1 MFSFCSFLVLI
12 AIIILSFILFFIT
25 NHETKNYCSC
35 NSKIK
40 KEGGCNKL
48 KNTCECKKDIY
59 LAESIKG
66 TNCYDCDT
74 QIKKKNKIKSKKFL
88 YLKVGKYKNKIK
100 AHTKIDIQCNYYKT
114 ELKFKYCEKEKH
126 NAVFIVKNVKGLLS
140 EATKGV
146 AILIK
151 KNKHNI
157 IYNYISSYNR
167 NKKKLFISLFDQN
180 GDIVLIKGCVKIKL
194 IMCSEEKICNCD
206 DNNYKHPK
214 NKTGGMC
221 R

>member
-1 MFSFCSFLVLI
+1 MFSLCSFLLFVI
-12 AIIILSFILFFIT
+12 AIIILCFILFFIT
-25 NHETKNYCSC
+25 NCETKSYNENCYCDNKMENKC
-35 NSKIK
+35 NCVKESK
-40 KEGGCNKL
+40 CS
-48 KNTCECKKDIY
+48 CKKDGSLI
-59 LAESIKG
+59 EEIS
-66 TNCYDCDT
+66 CYDCDT
-74 QIKKKNKIKSKKFL
+74 EVKKNKIKSKKFL
-88 YLKVGKYKNKIK
+88 YLKVGKYKNKVK

-157 IYNYISSYNR
+157 IYNYISSYNKHKR
-167 NKKKLFISLFDQN
+167 KLFISLLDEN
-180 GDIVLIKGCVKIKL
+180 KDIVKLKGCVKIKL
-194 IMCSEEKICNCD
+194 IMCSEEKNCD
-206 DNNYKHPK
+206 CGDSNYKHPK
-214 NKTGGMC
+214 TQTGGMC